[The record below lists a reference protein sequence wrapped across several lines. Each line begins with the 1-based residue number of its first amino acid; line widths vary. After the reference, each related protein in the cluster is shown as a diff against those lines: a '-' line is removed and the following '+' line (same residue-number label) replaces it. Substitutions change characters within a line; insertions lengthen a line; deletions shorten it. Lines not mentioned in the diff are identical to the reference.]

1 MLSLVLYWVDIILYL
16 ISFQLKIII
25 LSDGIQIDT
34 TYALSKHI
42 EK

>member
-1 MLSLVLYWVDIILYL
+1 MHSQILYWVDIILNL
-16 ISFQLKIII
+16 ISIQLKIII

-34 TYALSKHI
+34 TFALSKHI